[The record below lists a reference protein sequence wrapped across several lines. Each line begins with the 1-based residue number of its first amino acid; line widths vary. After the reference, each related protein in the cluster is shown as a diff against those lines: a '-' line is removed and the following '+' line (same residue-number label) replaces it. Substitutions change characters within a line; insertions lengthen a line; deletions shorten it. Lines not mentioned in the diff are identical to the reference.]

1 MSAPFVRARTGECSL
16 PYGHSIPYFSEN
28 VTLFLGKRRKSVDST
43 KEDWFP
49 PLTSGKK
56 WNTIPSGGRCIPSC
70 LSFIPFSCWRAF
82 PCVGKARI
90 FSACF
95 GEDKRKPPA
104 GAGGGGKR
112 SKRSKISYR
121 WPPRREERRS
131 LSLRSDRRLSDACMN
146 CFRRASKSAG
156 PAAWGAAERASWR

>member
-16 PYGHSIPYFSEN
+16 PYGHSIPYLPEN

-43 KEDWFP
+43 KEDPFP
-49 PLTSGKK
+49 LLTFGRK
-56 WNTIPSGGRCIPSC
+56 WNTIPSGGRSRRVIVHSI
-70 LSFIPFSCWRAF
+70 LLLARFSLLWEGAHFLC
-82 PCVGKARI
+82 
-90 FSACF
+90 SAALCAK
-95 GEDKRKPPA
+95 ENPRPEP
-104 GAGGGGKR
+104 GAGE
-112 SKRSKISYR
+112 ISGFDREAPQR

>member
-82 PCVGKARI
+82 PCFGKARI
-90 FSACF
+90 FSVCF
-95 GEDKRKPPA
+95 GRAKENPRPEP
-104 GAGGGGKR
+104 GAGEILGVEAPQ
-112 SKRSKISYR
+112 R

-156 PAAWGAAERASWR
+156 PAAWGAAERASCR